1 MIVAAAEKL
10 VEQGTAVRLVSFPS
24 WELFEAQ
31 PESYRQEVLPADL
44 RARVA
49 VEAGVSLGWDRY
61 VGDQGVVV
69 GINRFGASAPYKDVY
84 KHVGLTVDNVI
95 AAAHK
100 AMAAAK

>member
-1 MIVAAAEKL
+1 
-10 VEQGTAVRLVSFPS
+10 VRLVSFPS
-24 WELFEAQ
+24 WELFESQ

-44 RARVA
+44 RVRVA

-61 VGDQGVVV
+61 VGDQGVIV

-84 KHVGLTVDNVI
+84 KHVGLTLENVI

-100 AMAAAK
+100 ALAAAK